1 MRLRFSKFVVLGV
14 LAAALLVTAA
24 SAATSVFA
32 TGLSTP
38 ESITPTASASG
49 FFVTDADGPIW
60 NVTAGGS
67 TSKLADATGSVT
79 WRGGLILP
87 STFTGLGGKFLAVG
101 ADVAVGGP
109 ALAYTMDTTTG
120 ALTPYHS
127 SAQAGA
133 WTEAVLAPSFGSLSG
148 DVLVTNQ
155 GHPAPVPP
163 DTTTPVPASVD
174 YFTPAGGVGRLA
186 TFSFSAFPSKVQAFG
201 AALANGSFGEV
212 GGPSLLVSDS
222 RGNGIYS
229 VDPAG
234 NIKLFTTIPGTA
246 TLRQIAFAPKEWKKY
261 GGDLFVSLSAGAID
275 VVNRDGVVVGKI
287 SGNFNARGLRFT
299 TMSGQPTLLFSNIKD
314 PGGHNILQAGPGDV
328 VPS

>member
-60 NVTAGGS
+60 NITAGGS

-155 GHPAPVPP
+155 GHPVPGPP
-163 DTTTPVPASVD
+163 DQDPNQTPVPASVD

-222 RGNGIYS
+222 RGNGIYT

-246 TLRQIAFAPKEWKKY
+246 TLRQIAFAPKEWKK
-261 GGDLFVSLSAGAID
+261 
-275 VVNRDGVVVGKI
+275 
-287 SGNFNARGLRFT
+287 
-299 TMSGQPTLLFSNIKD
+299 
-314 PGGHNILQAGPGDV
+314 
-328 VPS
+328 

>member
-60 NVTAGGS
+60 NITAGGS

-174 YFTPAGGVGRLA
+174 YFTPAGGVGTLA
-186 TFSFSAFPSKVQAFG
+186 TFPSQVQPFG
-201 AALANGSFGEV
+201 AALANSSFGEV
-212 GGPSLLVSDS
+212 GGPSLFVSNS
-222 RGNGIYS
+222 RGNGIYT

-261 GGDLFVSLSAGAID
+261 SGDLFVSLSAGAID

-287 SGNFNARGLRFT
+287 TGTFNARGLLFT
-299 TMSGQPTLLFSNIKD
+299 TMSGQPTLLFSNTA
-314 PGGHNILQAGPGDV
+314 GHNILKAGPGDI

>member
-1 MRLRFSKFVVLGV
+1 MPAPPAAVTTGGV
-14 LAAALLVTAA
+14 RTAAA
-24 SAATSVFA
+24 
-32 TGLSTP
+32 
-38 ESITPTASASG
+38 TASSLKSG
-49 FFVTDADGPIW
+49 R
-60 NVTAGGS
+60 
-67 TSKLADATGSVT
+67 DATGSVT

-186 TFSFSAFPSKVQAFG
+186 TFSFSAFPSRVQPFG
-201 AALANGSFGEV
+201 AALATSSFGEV

-222 RGNGIYS
+222 RGNGIYT

-234 NIKLFTTIPGTA
+234 NIKLFTTIPSGTA

-287 SGNFNARGLRFT
+287 SGNFNARGLLFT
-299 TMSGQPTLLFSNIKD
+299 TMSGQPTLLFSNTKD
-314 PGGHNILQAGPGDV
+314 PGHNILKAGPGDV
-328 VPS
+328 VPQ